1 MDCMHHPCVHR
12 LGDIVHRRNNIDQ
25 WQTTSSTRCMHQKR
39 HVHIEWVLL
48 IVDCSH
54 WPGYINQQQR
64 ELDKLFMHLMLFVNI
79 WKATSDNG
87 MQHHSTNDH
96 IINGVCEFAR
106 RHRRRHR
113 RHICQGMYVLASD
126 VGQCQVASPKAC
138 PHLTWHVYIW
148 KKRCPLEY
156 NIRYG
161 IYTWVMAS
169 MHRQADNCIFIRQ
182 AVSAKVGALRESD
195 V

>member
-1 MDCMHHPCVHR
+1 MHHQCVHR
-12 LGDIVHRRNNIDQ
+12 LGDIVHRPNNIDQ

-39 HVHIEWVLL
+39 HVHIEWVSL

-54 WPGYINQQQR
+54 WPGYISQQQR

-113 RHICQGMYVLASD
+113 RHHLPRPVCFGKRCRSMSGSITQGMPSSDMACIHLEKNVVHWNTTFAMAYTHGSWRLCTGRPTIASSYV
-126 VGQCQVASPKAC
+126 
-138 PHLTWHVYIW
+138 
-148 KKRCPLEY
+148 
-156 NIRYG
+156 
-161 IYTWVMAS
+161 
-169 MHRQADNCIFIRQ
+169 RQYQPR
-182 AVSAKVGALRESD
+182 
-195 V
+195 